1 MTDYMLWNNE
11 IVERKSENAMVSF
24 EDRGYQF
31 GDGVYE
37 VIRIYDG
44 KLHTLD
50 WHLDRLFYSME
61 QLAIRAPFSRPKI
74 KQLLKQLIEKN
85 QFTIDGKIYL
95 QVTRG
100 MQPRDHIYLEE
111 LDAIFY
117 ATVDRFDQPVDMWEN
132 GVKVTLQDDIR
143 WLRCDIKSLNLL
155 GNVLARTKAQRNG
168 YHEPLFHRD
177 GIVRECGA
185 SNFYMIKD
193 GVIHTHPTNHYILGG
208 ITRKK
213 VLWFANELGIPVKER
228 EIAVEELKDA
238 DECFLTA
245 TPLEVVPI
253 IQIDENPVNGNG
265 IGEITKRL
273 QQYYRKRVYDYLE

>member
-1 MTDYMLWNNE
+1 MTDYMLWNKE

-44 KLHTLD
+44 KLHVLD

-61 QLAIRAPFSRPKI
+61 QLAIRAPFSRDDI

-85 QFTIDGKIYL
+85 QFTIDGKVYL

-100 MQPRDHIYLEE
+100 MQPRDHIYMEE

-117 ATVDRFDQPVDMWEN
+117 ATIDRFDQPVDMWEK

-155 GNVLARTKAQRNG
+155 GNVLARTKAQRQG
-168 YHEPLFHRD
+168 YYEPLFHRD
-177 GIVRECGA
+177 GIIRECGA
-185 SNFYMIKD
+185 SNFYMVKD
-193 GVIHTHPTNHYILGG
+193 GIIHTHPTNQYILGG

-213 VLWFANELGIPVKER
+213 VLMLAGELGIPVKER
-228 EIAVEELKDA
+228 EIAVEELENA

-245 TPLEVVPI
+245 TPMEVVPI
-253 IQIDENPVNGNG
+253 IQIDEKPVHGNVG
-265 IGEITKRL
+265 AITKTL
-273 QQYYRKRVYDYLE
+273 QQYYRKRVYDDLE

>member
-1 MTDYMLWNNE
+1 MTDYMLWNHE
-11 IVERKSENAMVSF
+11 IVERKKENAMVSF

-44 KLHTLD
+44 KLHALD

-61 QLAIRAPFSRPKI
+61 QLAIRTPFSRSTI
-74 KQLLKQLIEKN
+74 IQLLKNLIEKN
-85 QFTIDGKIYL
+85 SFTSDGKLYL

-100 MQPRDHIYLEE
+100 MQPRDHAYKEG

-117 ATVDRFDQPVDMWEN
+117 ATVDRFDKPVEMWEK
-132 GVKVTLQDDIR
+132 GVKVTLQEDIR

-168 YHEPLFHRD
+168 FHEPLFHRD
-177 GIVRECGA
+177 NIVRECGA

-193 GVIHTHPTNHYILGG
+193 GVIHTHPTNNYILGG

-213 VLWFANELGIPVKER
+213 TLMFAGELGIPVEER
-228 EIAVEELKDA
+228 EIAVEELQNA

-245 TPLEVVPI
+245 TPLEIVPI
-253 IQIDENPVNGNG
+253 IQIDDLRVNNNE
-265 IGEITKRL
+265 IGVITKRL
-273 QQYYRKRVYDYLE
+273 HQYYRKRVYDFME

>member
-1 MTDYMLWNNE
+1 MTDYMLWKNE
-11 IVERKSENAMVSF
+11 IVERKPENAMVSF

-44 KLHTLD
+44 KLHVLD

-61 QLAIRAPFSRPKI
+61 QLAIRAPFSRSEI

-85 QFTIDGKIYL
+85 KFTIDGKIYL

-100 MQPRDHIYLEE
+100 IQPRDHVYMED
-111 LDAIFY
+111 LDALFY
-117 ATVDRFDQPVDMWEN
+117 ATVDRFDQPVEMWDK
-132 GVKVTLQDDIR
+132 GVKVMLQEDIR

-155 GNVLARTKAQRNG
+155 GNVIARTKAQRSG
-168 YHEPLFHRD
+168 YHEPLFHRE

-213 VLWFANELGIPVKER
+213 VLLFAKELEIPVKER
-228 EIAVEELKDA
+228 EIKVEELQDA

-253 IQIDENPVNGNG
+253 IQIDKNPVNNNE
-265 IGEITKRL
+265 IGDITKRL
-273 QQYYRKRVYDYLE
+273 QQYYRKRIYDYLE